1 MNIVCY
7 IWWLLPP
14 KEIIVSKKL
23 SNFKMWFEIQ
33 SFICLYVT
41 YAMQKFL
48 SREDYML
55 LGILKKQSEDNL
67 GFPHSSVGK
76 EPACNA
82 GDPHSIPGSGKSP
95 GDGIGYQLQYS
106 RFSLVTSR
114 LRIHLQCWRPGFDPW
129 TWEDPLEKGKATQ
142 AGILQNTG
150 VLEYSGLENSRDYTA
165 HGVARV
171 RQDWE
176 RLSLSLS
183 KNWSG
188 NYTFQILI

>member
-1 MNIVCY
+1 
-7 IWWLLPP
+7 
-14 KEIIVSKKL
+14 
-23 SNFKMWFEIQ
+23 
-33 SFICLYVT
+33 
-41 YAMQKFL
+41 MQKFL

-114 LRIHLQCWRPGFDPW
+114 LRIHLQCRRPQFDSWVGKIHWRRDRLPTPVFLGFPCGSA
-129 TWEDPLEKGKATQ
+129 GKESAC
-142 AGILQNTG
+142 NTG
-150 VLEYSGLENSRDYTA
+150 DLASIPGLGRSPGEGKGYP
-165 HGVARV
+165 
-171 RQDWE
+171 
-176 RLSLSLS
+176 L
-183 KNWSG
+183 
-188 NYTFQILI
+188 